1 MTEGIERSIAD
12 TERMVRDWRER
23 AAEKAEKFG
32 QLQHEIEQIVVTQTS
47 RDGAIQVTVDSNGM
61 LQALELSES
70 AGSRPMAKLGAE
82 IMRTVQLAQSKVP
95 DLVQQAVSGT
105 VGEEDPAAAH
115 MVSESRRFFPEPPED
130 EDEPERT
137 AGLQEMD
144 VQLEDDYEPPP
155 PPPQQP
161 PQPPRRRPVED
172 FDDDDFGNDS
182 FLR

>member
-12 TERMVRDWRER
+12 TERMVRDWEER

-32 QLQHEIEQIVVTQTS
+32 QMQQQIEQIVVTESS
-47 RDGAIQVTVDSNGM
+47 RDGAIQVTVNSSGM
-61 LQALELSES
+61 LQSLQLEES

-95 DLVQQAVSGT
+95 ELVQQAVNDT
-105 VGEEDPAAAH
+105 VGMADPAAAH

-130 EDEPERT
+130 EEEPSRT
-137 AGLQEMD
+137 SGLQEMD
-144 VQLEDDYEPPP
+144 VPMEDDYEPPP
-155 PPPQQP
+155 KPPQ
-161 PQPPRRRPVED
+161 QPPRRRPVENVD
-172 FDDDDFGNDS
+172 DDDDFGSGS